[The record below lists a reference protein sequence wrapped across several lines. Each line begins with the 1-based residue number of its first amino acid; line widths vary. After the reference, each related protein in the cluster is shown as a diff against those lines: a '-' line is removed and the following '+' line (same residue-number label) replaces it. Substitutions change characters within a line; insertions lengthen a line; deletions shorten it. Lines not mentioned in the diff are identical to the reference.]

1 MEMSGTPYL
10 TMNKTIQT
18 QIPRELDDIISAI
31 AKSQMVSRAAVVRQL
46 IVKAL
51 DKSREGQI

>member
-18 QIPRELDDIISAI
+18 QISKELDQIISAI

-51 DKSREGQI
+51 DKTREGQI

>member
-1 MEMSGTPYL
+1 
-10 TMNKTIQT
+10 MNKTIQT
-18 QIPRELDDIISAI
+18 QIPRELDQIISAI
-31 AKSQMVSRAAVVRQL
+31 AKNQMVSRAAVVRQL

>member
-1 MEMSGTPYL
+1 MEMSAIYL

-18 QIPRELDDIISAI
+18 QIPKELDLIISAI

-51 DKSREGQI
+51 NKTREGQI

>member
-1 MEMSGTPYL
+1 ME
-10 TMNKTIQT
+10 MNKTIQT
-18 QIPRELDDIISAI
+18 QIPKELDQIISAI